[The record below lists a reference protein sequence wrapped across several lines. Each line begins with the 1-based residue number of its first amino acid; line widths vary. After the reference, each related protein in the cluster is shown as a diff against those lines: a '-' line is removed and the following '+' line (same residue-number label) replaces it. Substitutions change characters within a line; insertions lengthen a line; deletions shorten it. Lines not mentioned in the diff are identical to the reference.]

1 MKFKICIKHRATI
14 FMLLLISI
22 LLLTLYFQN
31 RTSNENYLIQIAK
44 NYKKNFDNYYIY
56 FKKQLI
62 LFYEVQ
68 TIYMQNNSQY
78 AIQLINKK
86 RFLKDIEIV
95 DFKEKQIQTIYS
107 NEVLKGKSFLD
118 IEVTKNDIFYKV
130 VVPIKKENK
139 IESYV
144 VYKVDSRFFLQSVKD
159 FDDSNGIIFVKDNN
173 KMNDIF
179 LEEYKDSEF
188 FKVMAQKCEEEHDKP
203 VVKYEDNIYVKKI
216 MDFKNFKN
224 ENIAN
229 AIFFLDI
236 SKDKKAFISTVRD
249 SIFTSIILFIL
260 AAIVV
265 NYFFNYLIKKIDK
278 KEEELKS
285 INRNLEKMVEKEI
298 DHRLKVQKKA
308 DEEKSKNEQ
317 LLMQQSKLAMLGEMI
332 GNIAHQWRQPLM
344 QLSAIIMYLDA
355 YNEKG
360 KLTPEKFT
368 KKIKDGNSIIDFMS
382 KTIEDFRNYYKP
394 EKQKEK
400 FLLKDSIDNAL
411 FIVNSSLKTSNIEVV
426 TNYCNKNIELESFKN
441 EFSQALLNIITNAK
455 DILILKSIKNAKIF
469 IDVKEENNN
478 VIISIEDNA
487 GGIENKILEK
497 VFDPYFTT
505 KHKSQGTGIGLY
517 MTKMIIESNMNG
529 DIKVKNSTNGARF
542 IITLKV

>member
-1 MKFKICIKHRATI
+1 
-14 FMLLLISI
+14 
-22 LLLTLYFQN
+22 
-31 RTSNENYLIQIAK
+31 
-44 NYKKNFDNYYIY
+44 
-56 FKKQLI
+56 
-62 LFYEVQ
+62 
-68 TIYMQNNSQY
+68 
-78 AIQLINKK
+78 
-86 RFLKDIEIV
+86 
-95 DFKEKQIQTIYS
+95 
-107 NEVLKGKSFLD
+107 
-118 IEVTKNDIFYKV
+118 
-130 VVPIKKENK
+130 
-139 IESYV
+139 
-144 VYKVDSRFFLQSVKD
+144 
-159 FDDSNGIIFVKDNN
+159 
-173 KMNDIF
+173 MNDIF
-179 LEEYKDSEF
+179 LEEYKDSKF
-188 FKVMAQKCEEEHDKP
+188 FKAMAQKCEEEHDKP